1 MMSTAPLTTDAPS
14 PEREPAPPGRHRRWE
29 VWKSPADQPRWARPA
44 LLGIAALAALL
55 YSWNITTS
63 GYAPFYAV
71 AARSM
76 SESWRAFFFGVL
88 DPGATLTLDKL
99 GGFLWPQ
106 ALSARL
112 FGFHAWSLTLPQA
125 VEGVISVLVLYRV
138 VRLWAGVV
146 PGLLAAG
153 IMTLTPAVASMFGH
167 SMGDGAM
174 TMCLVLAAD
183 ACQRAMFSARL
194 RPLLLAGVWI
204 GLGFQAKMLQAWL
217 ILPALA
223 VGYLVVAPAPLR
235 RRVVHVLTAGAV
247 TLAVSLSWVA
257 VLTFVP
263 ASERPYVDGTTD
275 NRAFTMV
282 FGYNGLNRFSRD
294 LIPGSVS
301 QMNDTVG
308 PPQGERAPDPA
319 GVPDQAGAPNP
330 AGALGSSPDTHPS
343 GGGSVP
349 GKLLGSRF
357 APQVGWLYP
366 LALTSLVLCAGW
378 RRKVPRTDRLR
389 GGFVLWGGWLAISAL
404 VLSAIEVPHTAYVA
418 MLAPALAALS
428 GAGLTAFWKAYREGR
443 SVRVLPAVIAVE
455 LLWSAFLCFLYPD
468 FLPWLPWL
476 LILAGLVA
484 VPSLVVAHRKDRRT
498 GRLAAVGLAA
508 GLVTMFAGPAAWSLS
523 VLDPRYAGSAMDAS
537 AGPFATGGSAVRRAA
552 NVVGV
557 GNAPSG
563 TAAAAASLN
572 ESDVLTDSQHQL
584 LAYARRHGDGAKFV
598 FANDS
603 AVMSWNYILATGAPV
618 LPMGGFS
625 GGSPTPA
632 PDEVKR
638 LVSAGELRFVLLSAD
653 GWQGYAQTQGHR
665 NTAVDAVRAWVR
677 ADCTA
682 VPATTFGGN
691 DKDVQGTLYR
701 CGD

>member
-1 MMSTAPLTTDAPS
+1 MSTGLDLADARSPQHDPPS
-14 PEREPAPPGRHRRWE
+14 AEGRGRWE

-63 GYAPFYAV
+63 GYAPFYSV

-76 SESWRAFFFGVL
+76 SESWRAFFFGAL
-88 DPGATLTLDKL
+88 DPGATVTLDKL

-106 ALSARL
+106 ALSARV

-125 VEGVISVLVLYRV
+125 IEGLISVLVLYRV

-183 ACQRAMFSARL
+183 ACQRAMLSARM

-223 VGYLVVAPAPLR
+223 IGYLVVAPAPLR
-235 RRVVHVLTAGAV
+235 RRVGHVLAAGAV
-247 TLAVSLSWVA
+247 ALAVSLSWVA
-257 VLTFVP
+257 VLTFTP
-263 ASERPYVDGTTD
+263 ASERPYVDGTT
-275 NRAFTMV
+275 NNSAFSMV

-294 LIPGSVS
+294 LIDGSVS

-308 PPQGERAPDPA
+308 PPQGQDAPDPA
-319 GVPDQAGAPNP
+319 APP
-330 AGALGSSPDTHPS
+330 GTPPDTGPS

-389 GGFVLWGGWLAISAL
+389 GGFILWGGWLAISAL

-428 GAGLTAFWKAYREGR
+428 GAGLVAFWKAYRDGR
-443 SVRVLPAVIAVE
+443 RVRVLPAVIAVE
-455 LLWSAFLCFLYPD
+455 MVWSAFLCFLYPD

-476 LILAGLVA
+476 LIVAGAVA
-484 VPSLVVAHRKDRRT
+484 VTALVVAHRKDRRT
-498 GRLAAVGLAA
+498 SRLAVVGLAA
-508 GLVTMFAGPAAWSLS
+508 GLVATFGGSAAWSLS
-523 VLDPRYAGSAMDAS
+523 VLDPLYAGSAMDAS
-537 AGPFATGGSAVRRAA
+537 AGPFATGGSAVHRAA

-563 TAAAAASLN
+563 SAAASASLN
-572 ESDVLTDSQHQL
+572 ESDVLTDSQHKL
-584 LAYARRHGDGAKFV
+584 LAYTQQHSKGAKFV

-603 AVMSWNYILATGAPV
+603 AVMSWNYILATGAYV

-625 GGSPTPA
+625 GGSPMPA
-632 PDEVKR
+632 PEEVKK
-638 LVSAGELRFVLLSAD
+638 LVSTGQLRFVLLSDD
-653 GWQGYAQTQGHR
+653 GWQGYAQTQGER
-665 NTAVDAVRAWVR
+665 NEAVDEVRAWVKS
-677 ADCTA
+677 DCTA
-682 VPATTFGGN
+682 VPASAFGGN
-691 DKDVQGTLYR
+691 DEDTEGTLYR
-701 CGD
+701 CGT

>member
-1 MMSTAPLTTDAPS
+1 MSTALRDTDAPT
-14 PEREPAPPGRHRRWE
+14 PEHEPPPSVTRRRWE

-55 YSWNITTS
+55 YTWNITTS

-76 SESWRAFFFGVL
+76 SESWRAFFFGAL

-106 ALSARL
+106 ALSARV

-194 RPLLLAGVWI
+194 RPLLLAGVWV

-223 VGYLVVAPAPLR
+223 VGYLVVAPTPLR
-235 RRVVHVLTAGAV
+235 RRVGHVLAAGAV

-257 VLTFVP
+257 VLTFTP

-275 NRAFTMV
+275 NSAISMV

-294 LIPGSVS
+294 AITGSVS

-308 PPQGERAPDPA
+308 PPQGIGAPDPA
-319 GVPDQAGAPNP
+319 AAPGAP
-330 AGALGSSPDTHPS
+330 PDTGPS

-389 GGFVLWGGWLAISAL
+389 GGYVLWGGWLAISAL

-428 GAGLTAFWKAYREGR
+428 GAGLVALWKAYRDGR

-455 LLWSAFLCFLYPD
+455 LVWSAFLCFLYPD

-484 VPSLVVAHRKDRRT
+484 LTSLVVAHRKDRRT
-498 GRLAAVGLAA
+498 GRLALVGLAA

-523 VLDPRYAGSAMDAS
+523 VLDPLYAGSAMDAS
-537 AGPFATGGSAVRRAA
+537 AGPFATGGNAVRRAA
-552 NVVGV
+552 NIVGV
-557 GNAPSG
+557 GNAPRG
-563 TAAAAASLN
+563 TAAASASLN
-572 ESDVLTDSQHQL
+572 ESDVLTDSQHNL
-584 LAYARRHGDGAKFV
+584 LAYTQRHGDGAKFV

-603 AVMSWNYILATGAPV
+603 AVMSWNYILATGARV

-632 PDEVKR
+632 PAEVKK
-638 LVSAGELRFVLLSAD
+638 LVSEGKLRFVLLSSD
-653 GWQGYAQTQGHR
+653 GWQGYAQTQGKK
-665 NTAVDAVRAWVR
+665 NAAVDEVRAWVK

-682 VPATTFGGN
+682 VPASTFGGN

>member
-1 MMSTAPLTTDAPS
+1 MSTTLDLPEAQS
-14 PEREPAPPGRHRRWE
+14 PEHTTPSTSRPRRWE

-44 LLGIAALAALL
+44 LLGIAALAAVL

-63 GYAPFYAV
+63 GYAPFYSV

-76 SESWRAFFFGVL
+76 SESWPAFFFGAL
-88 DPGATLTLDKL
+88 DPGATITLDKL
-99 GGFLWPQ
+99 AGFLWPQ
-106 ALSARL
+106 ALSVRI
-112 FGFHAWSLTLPQA
+112 FGFHAWSLTLPQ
-125 VEGVISVLVLYRV
+125 VIEGVISVLVLYRV

-204 GLGFQAKMLQAWL
+204 GLGFQAKMMQAWL

-223 VGYLVVAPAPLR
+223 IGYLVVAPAPLR
-235 RRVVHVLTAGAV
+235 RRVGHVLAAGAV
-247 TLAVSLSWVA
+247 TLAVSVSWVLL
-257 VLTFVP
+257 LTFTP
-263 ASERPYVDGTTD
+263 ASERPYVDGTT
-275 NRAFTMV
+275 NNSAFSMV
-282 FGYNGLNRFSRD
+282 FGYNGFNRFSSD
-294 LIPGSVS
+294 LVEGSVS

-308 PPQGERAPDPA
+308 PPQGLPQAPDA
-319 GVPDQAGAPNP
+319 AGAGTP
-330 AGALGSSPDTHPS
+330 PDGGPS

-366 LALTSLVLCAGW
+366 LALMSLALCARW
-378 RRKVPRTDRLR
+378 RRKVPRTERFR
-389 GGFVLWGGWLAISAL
+389 GGFVLWGGWLAISAA

-428 GAGLTAFWKAYREGR
+428 GIGLVSFWKAYREGR
-443 SVRVLPAVIAVE
+443 RVWALPTVVALE
-455 LLWSAFLCFLYPD
+455 LVWSAFLCFLYPD

-476 LILAGLVA
+476 VILAGAGGLT
-484 VPSLVVAHRKDRRT
+484 LLLVAHRKNRRT
-498 GRLAAVGLAA
+498 GRLAVGGLAA
-508 GLVTMFAGPAAWSLS
+508 GLVAILAAPAGWSLS
-523 VLDPRYAGSAMDAS
+523 VLDPLYAGSAMDAS

-563 TAAAAASLN
+563 TAAASASLN
-572 ESDVLTDSQHQL
+572 ESDVLTDSQHKL
-584 LAYARRHGDGAKFV
+584 LAYTQRHRDGAKFV

-603 AVMSWNYILATGAPV
+603 AVMSWNYIVATGAYV
-618 LPMGGFS
+618 MPMGGFS
-625 GGSPTPA
+625 GGSPQPA
-632 PDEVKR
+632 PEEVKR
-638 LVSAGELRFVLLSAD
+638 LVAEGELRFVLLSAD
-653 GWQGYAQTQGHR
+653 GWQGYAQTQGEK
-665 NTAVDAVRAWVR
+665 NTAVDAVRAWVKS
-677 ADCTA
+677 DCTA
-682 VPATTFGGN
+682 VPASAYDGN
-691 DKDVQGTLYR
+691 DQDTQGTLYR
-701 CGD
+701 CGE

>member
-1 MMSTAPLTTDAPS
+1 MSTSLDLPDARS
-14 PEREPAPPGRHRRWE
+14 PEHEPPSTGGRSRWE

-76 SESWRAFFFGVL
+76 SESWPAFFFGAL
-88 DPGATLTLDKL
+88 DPGATVTLDKI

-106 ALSARL
+106 ALSARV
-112 FGFHAWSLTLPQA
+112 FGFHAWSLTLPQ
-125 VEGVISVLVLYRV
+125 VIEGVISVLVLYRV
-138 VRLWAGVV
+138 VRLWVGVV

-167 SMGDGAM
+167 TMGDGAM

-223 VGYLVVAPAPLR
+223 IGYLLVAPAPLR
-235 RRVVHVLTAGAV
+235 RRVGHVLAAGAV

-257 VLTFVP
+257 VLTFTP
-263 ASERPYVDGTTD
+263 ASERPYVDGTT
-275 NRAFTMV
+275 NNSAFSMV
-282 FGYNGLNRFSRD
+282 FGYNGLNRFSSD

-308 PPQGERAPDPA
+308 PPQGEGAPDAAPDPA
-319 GVPDQAGAPNP
+319 AAPGTP
-330 AGALGSSPDTHPS
+330 PGTGPS
-343 GGGSVP
+343 GGGAVP

-389 GGFVLWGGWLAISAL
+389 GGFVLWGGWLIISAL

-428 GAGLTAFWKAYREGR
+428 GAGLVAFWKAYREGR
-443 SVRVLPAVIAVE
+443 RVWVLPAVIAVE
-455 LLWSAFLCFLYPD
+455 MVWSAFLCFLYPD

-476 LILAGLVA
+476 LILAGAVA
-484 VPSLVVAHRKDRRT
+484 VTALLVAHRKDLRT
-498 GRLAAVGLAA
+498 GRAAVVGLAA
-508 GLVTMFAGPAAWSLS
+508 GLVAMFAGPAAWSLS
-523 VLDPRYAGSAMDAS
+523 VLDPMYAGSAMDAS

-572 ESDVLTDSQHQL
+572 EHDVLTDSQHKL
-584 LAYARRHGDGAKFV
+584 LAYTQRHSDGAKFV

-603 AVMSWNYILATGAPV
+603 AVMSWNYILATGAYV
-618 LPMGGFS
+618 MPMGGFS
-625 GGSPTPA
+625 GGSPMPA
-632 PDEVKR
+632 PEEVRK
-638 LVSAGELRFVLLSAD
+638 LVSEGQLRFVLLSAD
-653 GWQGYAQTQGHR
+653 GWQGYAQTQGEK
-665 NTAVDAVRAWVR
+665 NAAVDAVRAWVKS
-677 ADCTA
+677 DCTA
-682 VPATTFGGN
+682 VPASAFGGN
-691 DKDVQGTLYR
+691 DEYTQGTLYR

>member
-1 MMSTAPLTTDAPS
+1 M
-14 PEREPAPPGRHRRWE
+14 
-29 VWKSPADQPRWARPA
+29 WKSPTDQARWARPA

-76 SESWRAFFFGVL
+76 SESWRAFFFGAL

-125 VEGVISVLVLYRV
+125 IEGVVSVLALYRV

-167 SMGDGAM
+167 SMGDAAM

-194 RPLLLAGVWI
+194 RPLLIAGVWI

-247 TLAVSLSWVA
+247 TLAVSLSWIA

-275 NRAFTMV
+275 NSAFSMV

-294 LIPGSVS
+294 LISGSVS

-308 PPQGERAPDPA
+308 PPQGEHAP
-319 GVPDQAGAPNP
+319 GMPDQTGSPDSAGAPNP
-330 AGALGSSPDTHPS
+330 AGAPDTSPGGHPS

-366 LALTSLVLCAGW
+366 LALTSLILCAGW

-389 GGFVLWGGWLAISAL
+389 GGYVLWGGWLAISAL

-428 GAGLTAFWKAYREGR
+428 GAGLVALWQAYREGR

-455 LLWSAFLCFLYPD
+455 LVWSAFLCFLYPD

-476 LILAGLVA
+476 LILTGLVA
-484 VPSLVVAHRKDRRT
+484 VPSLVLAHRKGRRT
-498 GRLAAVGLAA
+498 GRLALVGLAA
-508 GLVTMFAGPAAWSLS
+508 GLVTLFAGPAAWSLS
-523 VLDPRYAGSAMDAS
+523 VLDPMYAGSAMDAS

-557 GNAPSG
+557 GNAPRG

-572 ESDVLTDSQHQL
+572 ESDVLTDSQHKL
-584 LAYARRHGDGAKFV
+584 LTYTRQHGDGAKFV

-632 PDEVKR
+632 PAEVKR
-638 LVSAGELRFVLLSAD
+638 RVAEGELRFVLLSAD
-653 GWQGYAQTQGHR
+653 GWQGYAQTQGHK
-665 NTAVDAVRAWVR
+665 NAAVDAVRAWVR
-677 ADCTA
+677 TDCTA
-682 VPATTFGGN
+682 VPPSTFGGN
-691 DKDVQGTLYR
+691 DKDIQGTLYR
-701 CGD
+701 CGN